1 MGPPDT
7 EVSLVCG
14 AGRPL
19 SFGAMSR
26 SFVSVAALA
35 MITTACRS
43 PEPPAATAPQG
54 GAAPVVGAPAA
65 PAPAAPVALL
75 APLEASFVQWESQG
89 PSGDA
94 AHQDRLRK
102 LADAVRKKLEGGAP
116 ADVLFVCTHNSRR
129 SHMAQLLGLAAAR
142 RKGLPV
148 QTFSGG
154 TEVTAFNP
162 RAVAALRRVGFEIG
176 DGAGENPHYTV
187 RIAPSA
193 EPVQAFSKRI
203 IEPPNPTAGFV
214 VVMTCSQADAACP
227 IVQGAVSRVAVPY
240 DDPKIADGTPEE
252 TARYDERVAQIGRDL
267 AWVFGEAA
275 KKSPSPS
282 P

>member
-1 MGPPDT
+1 MVRRDAAFLR
-7 EVSLVCG
+7 VHC
-14 AGRPL
+14 RPRHDHHRL
-19 SFGAMSR
+19 PLAR
-26 SFVSVAALA
+26 AAPRHR
-35 MITTACRS
+35 TARRRFARRGCARR
-43 PEPPAATAPQG
+43 G
-54 GAAPVVGAPAA
+54 GARHPLRR
-65 PAPAAPVALL
+65 APVALL
-75 APLEASFVQWESQG
+75 GPLEASFVQWESQG

-94 AHQDRLRK
+94 AHQERLQK
-102 LADAVRKKLEGGAP
+102 LAGAVRKKLEGGAP

-162 RAVAALRRVGFEIG
+162 RAVAALRRVGFEIS
-176 DGAGENPHYTV
+176 DGVGENPHYTV

-203 IEPPNPTAGFV
+203 TTPPNPTAGFV

-267 AWVFGEAA
+267 AWVFAEAA
-275 KKSPSPS
+275 KK
-282 P
+282 